1 MGKPMPSPEQEPSQ
15 SNGLAIP
22 KLSQSPIHL
31 LSAIVCIST
40 DKLWTV
46 MLLDMGKTLP
56 TLEREYFYLVSGLL
70 LLLITTLS
78 VTLIQRWVEKENL
91 GMALAKGFA
100 LGILAGLPYSFA
112 STELGLVFIAWSG
125 LNELQK
131 ITKEI
136 DSPSNTGEKP

>member
-1 MGKPMPSPEQEPSQ
+1 
-15 SNGLAIP
+15 
-22 KLSQSPIHL
+22 
-31 LSAIVCIST
+31 
-40 DKLWTV
+40 
-46 MLLDMGKTLP
+46 MLLDMGKALP

-70 LLLITTLS
+70 LLLITTFS
-78 VTLIQRWVEKENL
+78 ATLIQRWVEKEDL